1 MIEDQIAPCFFRR
14 DEKNIPYDWV
24 KMMKNCFYKISP
36 HFTMKRQLDDYYEKF
51 YHKLEHQHKLLTDNN
66 LENTFNLVRW
76 KEKVIT
82 AWDSVEV
89 LNVSQSE
96 PAETTFTLGDQIT
109 TTIQLRLGGLHVDDL
124 KVELV
129 CTKMDNDRRVFYK
142 KLPFTP
148 MDTKDGIVN
157 FRCSVKPTEA
167 GVIDY
172 SIRIIPA
179 NPLLPH
185 DMDFNLVKW
194 L

>member
-1 MIEDQIAPCFFRR
+1 
-14 DEKNIPYDWV
+14 
-24 KMMKNCFYKISP
+24 
-36 HFTMKRQLDDYYEKF
+36 MKRQLDDYYEKY
-51 YHKLEHQHKLLTDNN
+51 YHKLEKQHKLLTDNN

-82 AWDSVEV
+82 GWDGIEV
-89 LNVSQSE
+89 IEATQSE
-96 PAETTFTLGDQIT
+96 PREASFTLGDKIVT
-109 TTIQLRLGGLHVDDL
+109 TVRLRMGSLHAEDL

-129 CTKMDNDRRVFYK
+129 CSKLENDKRVFYQK
-142 KLPFTP
+142 VPFECTDNQHGIATFTCMIEP
-148 MDTKDGIVN
+148 KD
-157 FRCSVKPTEA
+157 A
-167 GVIDY
+167 GMMDY